1 MATITTP
8 QLLTAGP
15 WSAVLAPDGSLTRV
29 SWQGVEVLRGLSVVV
44 RTNTW
49 LTVLPDATVST
60 TKSDSGFFVEI
71 AARNRGPQVD
81 FSWKGE
87 IVCHSGGNFRFSMEG
102 TSTGVSATNR
112 IGLVALHSLNWAG
125 KDCELTHTDGSTEST
140 TYPELVSAHQP
151 MKDIRR
157 ITQEIL
163 PAHTLGIEFEGEI
176 FEMEDQRNWTD
187 ASYKTYSRPLEWP
200 FPYEIADG
208 ENVTQ
213 AITLSVSQAL
223 DPTGSVAS
231 PATSRPTV
239 SRSHNPNRSVLA
251 LEGDCRVFA
260 WPQFGLGTD
269 PTTLGLLTSE
279 IVQELRPQHL
289 RVDVVTEGG
298 VLRGGEVLAEAGAV
312 GVPLELAIHVG
323 DSHQEGLLELA
334 AMLRGVPV
342 SAVLV
347 FDTSSPSTT
356 QKALDAVENGL
367 LSTLPNRIPV
377 FVGTDDNFTELNR
390 NRVNPAEMG
399 AYGVCF
405 SPSPQIHD
413 SSERAILE
421 TVEAFPA
428 VIQTARSF
436 TNGAPQAI
444 SPLMFTARRNIHA
457 PGRVID
463 RVGRDENSVDERWG
477 GMFSAVWLVA
487 TLLPILEGR
496 VERITL
502 GEIAGPR
509 GVVSAADMAAGTR
522 SELAE
527 LWQWLSTPRSSVK
540 ILSTGDP
547 ELLAFADSLGP
558 ETSLL
563 MANCADSPREV
574 VVQGSA
580 TEERLTIPAR
590 SFMRMETHG

>member
-1 MATITTP
+1 M
-8 QLLTAGP
+8 
-15 WSAVLAPDGSLTRV
+15 
-29 SWQGVEVLRGLSVVV
+29 
-44 RTNTW
+44 
-49 LTVLPDATVST
+49 
-60 TKSDSGFFVEI
+60 
-71 AARNRGPQVD
+71 
-81 FSWKGE
+81 
-87 IVCHSGGNFRFSMEG
+87 
-102 TSTGVSATNR
+102 
-112 IGLVALHSLNWAG
+112 
-125 KDCELTHTDGSTEST
+125 
-140 TYPELVSAHQP
+140 
-151 MKDIRR
+151 
-157 ITQEIL
+157 
-163 PAHTLGIEFEGEI
+163 LG
-176 FEMEDQRNWTD
+176 
-187 ASYKTYSRPLEWP
+187 
-200 FPYEIADG
+200 
-208 ENVTQ
+208 
-213 AITLSVSQAL
+213 
-223 DPTGSVAS
+223 
-231 PATSRPTV
+231 
-239 SRSHNPNRSVLA
+239 
-251 LEGDCRVFA
+251 
-260 WPQFGLGTD
+260 
-269 PTTLGLLTSE
+269 
-279 IVQELRPQHL
+279 
-289 RVDVVTEGG
+289 
-298 VLRGGEVLAEAGAV
+298 
-312 GVPLELAIHVG
+312 
-323 DSHQEGLLELA
+323 
-334 AMLRGVPV
+334 GVPV

-367 LSTLPNRIPV
+367 LSTLPTRIPV

-527 LWQWLSTPRSSVK
+527 IWQWLSTPRSSVK